1 MYIHMNKSNGKCYV
15 GITKQ
20 KPEAR
25 WKTEGVGYKKC
36 LLFWRA
42 IEKYGWDNFDHI
54 IFAKNLT
61 QAEAENMEVLLIR
74 ELKTQDPAFG

>member
-1 MYIHMNKSNGKCYV
+1 MNKTNGKCYV

-25 WKTEGVGYKKC
+25 WKTGGSGYRKC

-42 IEKYGWDNFDHI
+42 IEKHGWDNFDHI

-61 QAEAENMEVLLIR
+61 QAEAENMEILLIR
-74 ELKTQDPAFG
+74 ELKTQDPEFG